1 MIKNISKKHTGKG
14 NSRAILHFSVNLN
27 NRQIRLLEKLPTY
40 NSKCIMPKSEVRM
53 SDLSAL
59 TALTNDEFAM
69 FTKKQQRLIIRG
81 NSFSVNVS
89 RAYAMEL
96 RLQGYRWSGHT
107 HPGTDDLCLMP
118 SDGDKEILKIFSQRR
133 TTIYNSLGKYYILEK
148 EG

>member
-1 MIKNISKKHTGKG
+1 MIENISKKHTGKG

-69 FTKKQQRLIIRG
+69 
-81 NSFSVNVS
+81 
-89 RAYAMEL
+89 EL

-118 SDGDKEILKIFSQRR
+118 SDGDKEILKKFPQRR
-133 TTIYNSLGKYYILEK
+133 TTIYNSLGKYYILAK